1 MAITASVEKKSEQ
14 ALVAAL
20 KLHADLAA
28 LDASSDF
35 IRRYS
40 DRSKT
45 RAFPCVLVRC
55 AETVTPTLDDQ
66 GHYIAL
72 MEIQC
77 HTLKK
82 DDANADLVND
92 AVAAVRDA
100 FTAAGF
106 VTNLE
111 SVGGIDVV
119 LARKP
124 ASTSQDL
131 RRRDDGKYHVRTL
144 LREIVLELVNI

>member
-20 KLHADLAA
+20 KLHADLAG

-40 DRSKT
+40 DQSKS

-55 AETVTPTLDDQ
+55 AETVTPTIDDQ

-77 HTLKK
+77 HSLKK
-82 DDANADLVND
+82 ADADADLVND
-92 AVAAVRDA
+92 AIAATRDA

-106 VTNLE
+106 ITNLE
-111 SVGGIDVV
+111 SIGGIDVK

-144 LREIVLELVNI
+144 LRELIIELVNV